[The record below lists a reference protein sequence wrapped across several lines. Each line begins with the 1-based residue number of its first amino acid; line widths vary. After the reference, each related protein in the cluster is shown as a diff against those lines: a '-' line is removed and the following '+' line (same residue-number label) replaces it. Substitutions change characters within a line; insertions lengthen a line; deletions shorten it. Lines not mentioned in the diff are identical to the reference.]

1 MYFNFFDGLLEIK
14 KLKKKDIFRIYTCNE
29 LLLQEPSCQSQNYTT
44 KHFFLFSIFFNN
56 DNN

>member
-29 LLLQEPSCQSQNYTT
+29 LLLQEPSCQSLKYTI
-44 KHFFLFSIFFNN
+44 KSY
-56 DNN
+56 